1 MNQMRSLR
9 IFYQRHRLTLL
20 ASLTFLVSVILV
32 GVITNLF
39 STILEIWFGQTPQRL
54 LALVLGLV
62 LLTLLAYGLIRL
74 LSRET
79 YRWLPLPR
87 EMHAHPHPVSIA
99 LVGPGPRRIYLN
111 EPEKAP
117 AAAAIRYHLGLGT
130 LKQVW
135 LIASDEG
142 VPVAEE
148 LRRLYGGQVEI
159 RLVTPPVRDILDVHE
174 TFDAANR
181 LAGELL
187 AAGWKPEEVI
197 ADYTGGTSSMSVG
210 LALAALRNGFS
221 MEFMSQVEGSES
233 VPLQTGLQGRWKL
246 SRRREA

>member
-1 MNQMRSLR
+1 MNPLR
-9 IFYQRHRLTLL
+9 AFFRRHRFTILAILTFLDTVILLGVIINLVSTLL
-20 ASLTFLVSVILV
+20 A
-32 GVITNLF
+32 
-39 STILEIWFGQTPQRL
+39 IWLGQTPQRL
-54 LALVLGLV
+54 LALIIVLV
-62 LLTLLAYGLIRL
+62 LLTFFAYWLIRV

-79 YRWLPLPR
+79 HRWLPLPR
-87 EMHAHPHPVSIA
+87 EIHAHPHPVLIA
-99 LVGPGPRRIYLN
+99 LVGPGPRRIYLD

-117 AAAAIRYHLGLGT
+117 AAAAIRYHLGLGM

-142 VPVAEE
+142 VLVANE
-148 LRRLYGGQVEI
+148 LRRIYNSNEVEI
-159 RLVTPPVRDILDVHE
+159 RLVVPPVRDILNMHE
-174 TFDAANR
+174 TFEAADR

-187 AAGWKPEEVI
+187 AAGWKPEQVI

-233 VPLQTGLQGRWKL
+233 VPLQTGLQGRWRL
-246 SRRREA
+246 SRQRGS

>member
-1 MNQMRSLR
+1 MNPLR
-9 IFYQRHRLTLL
+9 AFFRRHRFTLL
-20 ASLTFLVSVILV
+20 AFLTFLVSVVLL
-32 GVITNLF
+32 GVITDLLG
-39 STILEIWFGQTPQRL
+39 TLLELWFGQTPQRL

-62 LLTLLAYGLIRL
+62 ILTILAYGLIRL

-79 YRWLPLPR
+79 HRFLPLPR
-87 EMHAHPHPVSIA
+87 EMHAHPHPVLIA
-99 LVGPGPRRIYLN
+99 LIGPGPKRMYLS

-117 AAAAIRYHLGLGT
+117 AAAAIRYHLGLAT

-142 VPVAEE
+142 APVAEE

-159 RLVTPPVRDILDVHE
+159 RLVTPPVRNILDMYE
-174 TFDAANR
+174 TFEAADR
-181 LAGELL
+181 LAEELL

-233 VPLQTGLQGRWKL
+233 VPLQTGLQGRWRL
-246 SRRREA
+246 SRRRGA